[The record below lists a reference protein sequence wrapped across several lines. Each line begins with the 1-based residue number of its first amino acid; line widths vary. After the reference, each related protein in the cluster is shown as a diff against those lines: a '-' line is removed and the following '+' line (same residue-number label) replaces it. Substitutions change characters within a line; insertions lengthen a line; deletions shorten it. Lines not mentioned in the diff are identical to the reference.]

1 MGEATTSLEVTTYY
15 TNKGTYTQVTDPEGN
30 STDLVGTGCTV
41 EMDGEIY
48 TVVVQGD
55 VNGDAAIDLFDR
67 MDMIDHFNSET
78 EENKLT
84 GAYLDAG
91 RISQEDDIVIF
102 DIFSV
107 IDHLNTEEA

>member
-1 MGEATTSLEVTTYY
+1 
-15 TNKGTYTQVTDPEGN
+15 
-30 STDLVGTGCTV
+30 
-41 EMDGEIY
+41 MDGEIY

-84 GAYLDAG
+84 GAYLAAG
-91 RISQEDDIVIF
+91 CYSEEEDISLF
-102 DIFSV
+102 DIFTV